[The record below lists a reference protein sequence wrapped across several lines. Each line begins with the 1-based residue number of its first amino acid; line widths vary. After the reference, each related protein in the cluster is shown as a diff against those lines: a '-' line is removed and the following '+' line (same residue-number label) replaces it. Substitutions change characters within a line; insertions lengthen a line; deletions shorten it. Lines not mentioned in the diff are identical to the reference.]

1 MAELGVRELK
11 KRASEIIR
19 AVKEKRDRYVI
30 TLRGRPVAVIL
41 PIDEA
46 PATSGKPEAWDEL
59 TRLGEQ
65 IAQNWTA
72 EQSASE
78 ILSQMRR

>member
-19 AVKEKRDRYVI
+19 AVKEKRDRYII

-46 PATSGKPEAWDEL
+46 PAPVSEPDAWDEL
-59 TRLGEQ
+59 TSIGEK
-65 IAQNWTA
+65 IAKNWTA
-72 EQSASE
+72 EESSSE
-78 ILSQMRR
+78 ILSQMRL